1 MYVYINRMAK
11 RKSESPKVEEKKQK
25 RTLTKWNMFLKAHY
39 HDKDILAKPAR
50 ERFKAV
56 AVKYR
61 ASNK

>member
-1 MYVYINRMAK
+1 MAK
-11 RKSESPKVEEKKQK
+11 EKSKSPVIKKK

-39 HDKDILAKPAR
+39 HDKDVLAKPAR

>member
-1 MYVYINRMAK
+1 MAK
-11 RKSESPKVEEKKQK
+11 EDSKSPMVEMKIKKK
-25 RTLTKWNMFLKAHY
+25 RTLTRWNMFLKAHY
-39 HDKDILAKPAR
+39 HDKDVLAKPAR